1 MKTHPLYGLGITYLE
16 NFIPKHIQADPVKF
30 LMEDAVENV
39 QLVVNKSR
47 EQIQYA
53 ESEIKMFQEYVK
65 TRPELKTD
73 PYLDMEVDVCYSM
86 TQSLYGFIVMKDGVP
101 VLTLLSDITSFSDF
115 KNPNELATLL
125 VHTFEKL
132 IAKNYINE

>member
-1 MKTHPLYGLGITYLE
+1 
-16 NFIPKHIQADPVKF
+16 
-30 LMEDAVENV
+30 MEDAVENV